1 MNWLALLIFLKYQ
14 YARAFGIIKV
24 ILNNHRVW
32 NACKQI
38 TDKDIVLGQFIISM
52 SGYLYP
58 TLLNE
63 FANLVKDLAHDEY
76 PNRIILENNRLLL
89 PQNV

>member
-1 MNWLALLIFLKYQ
+1 
-14 YARAFGIIKV
+14 
-24 ILNNHRVW
+24 
-32 NACKQI
+32 
-38 TDKDIVLGQFIISM
+38 M